1 MAFSKL
7 RCVFLRFY
15 CINRFVKALLIK
27 HKAFGSKKLIID
39 TDDFTIKRDNPV
51 KTVIDLLCECRSFF
65 KDTAVIF

>member
-1 MAFSKL
+1 MALRKL
-7 RCVFLRFY
+7 RCVLLRFY
-15 CINRFVKALLIK
+15 CINCFIKALLIK
-27 HKAFGSKKLIID
+27 NKAFGSKKLIID